1 MNITQKLKIAGF
13 LLNIAEWDRHL
24 EVTRQILNGIDKF
37 EPYAAFLRLT
47 KGKPSEGIHPRA
59 IEAFLS
65 ENGLAADGNLIE
77 VVVKIYDTKF
87 NGTLDFEDF
96 LKMTLARDNP
106 KMRFEAAAKREIYDI
121 TEDQL
126 LAEEIEYCLA
136 RFFSKAAEFVKKM
149 KVDAESQSIIS
160 ERDLFAQLGTTGGFL
175 DFKTLKRY
183 FESLNIVPKDSEIIA
198 ILRVIDINDDGIIEK
213 TEFDYFISLFNT
225 RIGNEVLLNKLIDR
239 SRKDHEV
246 NYFGERK
253 ERKEGLSLSAS
264 KTNGSGLT
272 SSNLKSRKP
281 EATDEGYRS
290 RSNLSSSDAGLAD
303 ERTVYSRIV
312 QNVEER
318 PANPAAYNKRSN
330 YEVRE
335 SEIVAS
341 RDRPLRAEQPLA
353 GSYAAAGRNGRE
365 REAPLVSAG
374 NDRPERSQ
382 YTRTTVVERK
392 AGEPLRASV
401 TPPPANLEKKYERE
415 IFESRLVDEPRSRSR
430 SRNPTDIDRSTNRNR
445 VGDNRSGSKEPIVTP
460 SKRVRPE
467 PRSEVVRSEVVRTTE
482 PYARPREIP
491 AAEIVTEE
499 FVSKRTTFM
508 GTGNQDSKAPLTFE
522 RNLSKTDNYSSA
534 NRHVEMSYSSKKER
548 SPEWSKASK
557 Y

>member
-1 MNITQKLKIAGF
+1 MSITQKLKIAGF

-47 KGKPSEGIHPRA
+47 KGKPADGIHPRA

-77 VVVKIYDTKF
+77 VVVKVYDTKF
-87 NGTLDFEDF
+87 TGSLDFEDF

-149 KVDAESQSIIS
+149 KVDAESQSTIS
-160 ERDLFAQLGTTGGFL
+160 DRELFAQLGTTGGFL
-175 DFKTLKRY
+175 DFKTLKRF

-225 RIGNEVLLNKLIDR
+225 RIGSEALLSKLIDR

-253 ERKEGLSLSAS
+253 DRKDGPSLSAT
-264 KTNGSGLT
+264 KPNGSGLV
-272 SSNLKSRKP
+272 SSLKSRKV
-281 EATDEGYRS
+281 EASDEAYRS
-290 RSNLSSSDAGLAD
+290 KSRPRSPDAGFVD

-318 PANPAAYNKRSN
+318 PATATATAYNRRSN

-335 SEIVAS
+335 SEVQVT
-341 RDRPLRAEQPLA
+341 RDRPLA
-353 GSYAAAGRNGRE
+353 GSYTAAARNGRE
-365 REAPLVSAG
+365 RDAPL
-374 NDRPERSQ
+374 PERTQ
-382 YTRTTVVERK
+382 YSRTTVIERK
-392 AGEPLRASV
+392 AGDPVRPAM
-401 TPPPANLEKKYERE
+401 TPPPANAEKKYERE
-415 IFESRLVDEPRSRSR
+415 VFESRVVEENRSRSR
-430 SRNPTDIDRSTNRNR
+430 SRNPTDLDRSANRSR
-445 VGDNRSGSKEPIVTP
+445 VGENRSGSKEQLTTP
-460 SKRVRPE
+460 SKRARPDL
-467 PRSEVVRSEVVRTTE
+467 VRSEVLRASE
-482 PYARPREIP
+482 PYTRPREIP

-499 FVSKRTTFM
+499 YVSKRTTFL
-508 GTGNQDSKAPLTFE
+508 GNGNADSKAPLTFD
-522 RNLSKTDNYSSA
+522 RNPPKADNYSS
-534 NRHVEMSYSSKKER
+534 NSRHVEMSYSSKKER

-557 Y
+557 F